1 MKIEITSFQ
10 TMATLETSFKN
21 KSENT
26 THIQTSTASLDWSGH
41 MPTLP
46 QFPSLLASVN
56 VSNTLQ

>member
-1 MKIEITSFQ
+1 
-10 TMATLETSFKN
+10 MATLETSFKN